1 MAKVT
6 LSAGITSLRGKIGAV
21 YYRTNR
27 SGTVSVCKM
36 PKRGK
41 KRVSKPQLSHRE
53 LFGKIASQV
62 TAILN
67 DPAQK
72 AIYEQWYRES
82 HQAKETMRQF
92 LFRKPRLVLK

>member
-6 LSAGITSLRGKIGAV
+6 LIAGITSLRGKMGAV

-27 SGTVSVCKM
+27 NGTVSVC
-36 PKRGK
+36 K

-72 AIYEQWYRES
+72 AIYEQCYRES

-92 LFRKPRLVLK
+92 LFRKLRLVLK